1 MISFCQHLFLLA
13 RHWWKCP
20 LEFSRIGVTLVKN
33 MSTEQLKKEA
43 AANAKLPPVFSKGPS
58 KGTYSPKLLDALR
71 RLDQWI
77 DWERRDR
84 IVGTQ
89 RQMRVNTGPI
99 MDLLERLGN
108 PHTRFQTVHIT
119 GSKGKGS
126 VTSYVSAALFYGAGF
141 STGWYSSP
149 HVERINE
156 RIGINDSYIE
166 DDELAFCLNQVLSV
180 REESV
185 TAQSFGKDSTWFD
198 LVTAAAFLAFAR
210 AKVEWAVVECGLGG
224 KLDSTNV
231 LKSKITVL
239 TNVELE
245 HAEIIGPTRKDI
257 AREKAG
263 IAYQGSVLITGTNSK
278 DEAGQVIDEIAQQV
292 GFRVIRPFEELLQL
306 ENDSLPLFSIIEV
319 QNRCIAKEVLKQI
332 GLIGYRSKIDS
343 KVIDEKLLDRKDV
356 WKGAKKRLPARM
368 ECFKLSNSLEVI
380 IDGAHV
386 PSSVGL
392 VMKEITHHP
401 IWKHKRIDV
410 ILGMGRD
417 KHVEEILD
425 ELVPFVSHLYCTC
438 VGHEGPYL
446 GAEQLGEYAKQKSF
460 QSIRIH
466 PHCVDTLHM
475 AIELIEKE
483 NACEDSVLLVI
494 GSLHLAGALRPIV
507 TSLARQE

>member
-1 MISFCQHLFLLA
+1 
-13 RHWWKCP
+13 
-20 LEFSRIGVTLVKN
+20 

-84 IVGTQ
+84 MVGTQ

-108 PHTRFQTVHIT
+108 PQTHFQTVHIT

-126 VTSYVSAALFYGAGF
+126 VTSYVSSALFYGAGF

-166 DDELAFCLNQVLSV
+166 DDELAYCLNQVMST

-185 TAQSFGKDSTWFD
+185 AAQSFGKDSTWFD
-198 LVTAAAFLAFAR
+198 LVTAAAFLAFSR

-245 HAEIIGPTRKDI
+245 HAEIIGPTRIDI

-263 IAYQGSVLITGTNSK
+263 IAYQGSIMITGTDSK
-278 DEAGQVIDEIAQQV
+278 DEAGRVIDEIAQQV
-292 GFRVIRPFEELLQL
+292 GFRVIRPLQEQLYL
-306 ENDSLPLFSIIEV
+306 ENDHLPLFSMIEA
-319 QNRCIAKEVLKQI
+319 QNRCLAKEVLKQI
-332 GLIGYRSKIDS
+332 GFLGYRNRIDS
-343 KVIDEKLLDRKDV
+343 KVVDGELLDREDV

-368 ECFKLSNSLEVI
+368 ELFKLSNSLEVI

-392 VMKEITHHP
+392 VMKQIASHP
-401 IWKHKRIDV
+401 VWKHKKLHV
-410 ILGMGRD
+410 VLGMGRD

-425 ELVPFVSHLYCTC
+425 ELIPFVFRLYCTC
-438 VGHEGPYL
+438 VSNEGPYL
-446 GAEQLGEYAKQKSF
+446 GAEQLGAYAKRKPF
-460 QSIRIH
+460 QSISIH
-466 PHCVDTLHM
+466 PHCVDTLHR
-475 AIELIEKE
+475 AIDYIERE
-483 NACEDSVLLVI
+483 NACEDSILLVI
-494 GSLHLAGALRPIV
+494 GSLHLAGALRPTI